1 MIRINLLAER
11 KQKKQK
17 IQIAAAAAATVE
29 TERKKAPALLI
40 TLAAVIIG
48 TLLVIG
54 ALYFAL
60 SWNVDSLKEELQ
72 KNNVLIAE
80 SKKKIEEVKKFE
92 ELNRA
97 IESKTNLIKTLK
109 KDQSTPVKLL
119 DNISKLLP
127 NDAWITSV
135 SYNNPRVIVEGV
147 AFTNFEVVAFIEN
160 LKKAPEYSDVYL
172 EESKQGVVDTVD
184 VYIFKLN
191 FNTRT

>member
-17 IQIAAAAAATVE
+17 IPVAAAVTAV
-29 TERKKAPALLI
+29 TEKKKAPALLV
-40 TLAAVIIG
+40 TLAAVIVG
-48 TLLVIG
+48 ALLVIG
-54 ALYFAL
+54 VLYFAL
-60 SWNVDSLKEELQ
+60 NWYVDSLKEELQ

-97 IESKTNLIKTLK
+97 IESKTNLIRTLK

-135 SYNNPRVIVEGV
+135 VYNNPKVIVEGV

-160 LKKAPEYSDVYL
+160 LKKTPEYADVYL
-172 EESKQGVVDTVD
+172 EESKQGVIDSVD